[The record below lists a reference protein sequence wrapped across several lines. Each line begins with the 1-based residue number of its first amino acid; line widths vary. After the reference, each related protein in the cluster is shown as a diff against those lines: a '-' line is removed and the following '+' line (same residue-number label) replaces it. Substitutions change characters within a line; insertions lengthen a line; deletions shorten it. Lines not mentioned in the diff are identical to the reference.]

1 MSISIN
7 CDELRQLLFIMD
19 TTKTYVHVNHNEEI
33 KEFTSMVKEYAPEY
47 YFTMADTWHINYQS
61 RNNCIG
67 VNHVNH
73 MISIRDCT
81 KVALDGYIIEYREL
95 YEFINK
101 SYNLNIDI
109 MSMI

>member
-1 MSISIN
+1 MSIGIN

-19 TTKTYVHVNHNEEI
+19 TTKTYVHVNKNEEI

-47 YFTMADTWHINYQS
+47 YFTMADIWHTNYKF
-61 RNNCIG
+61 RDNCIG
-67 VNHVNH
+67 VNHLNH
-73 MISIRDCT
+73 MISLRDGEKILSNAT
-81 KVALDGYIIEYREL
+81 IIEYGEL

-101 SYNLNIDI
+101 LSDLNIDI